1 MGGLADLTHP
11 LFSTMENM
19 ANGNGF
25 STGRGGGQGSG
36 VSQRLHRPW
45 TTHANKVEPSGKEK

>member
-1 MGGLADLTHP
+1 MGGLADLTLP

-25 STGRGGGQGSG
+25 STGRGGGQGPGSDNDFTG
-36 VSQRLHRPW
+36 HGLPTPTS
-45 TTHANKVEPSGKEK
+45 